1 MAAASSHSVRVD
13 IISIG
18 TLSRNRL
25 WNEAQQVRT
34 AHATTTL
41 IRAGR
46 RNILVD
52 PGLPPQAI
60 VARLNERTGLTPDK
74 VDTVFLTNFRLA
86 HRRGL
91 EAFPAAKVYLHEVEQ
106 QSARQQ
112 LEALI
117 EQAPEA
123 DLDRQQMRRELTL
136 LNRMSAADDNLAEH
150 VDLFPLFGYT
160 AGTTGLLVAQPTT
173 TVLIAGDAVP
183 TLDHFLAGQVLPDSA
198 DIKAAQEAMAEVY
211 EIADLIVPGHDN
223 LFLNPRTHGI

>member
-1 MAAASSHSVRVD
+1 MAAASSSQSVRVD

-25 WNEAQQVRT
+25 WNEAAQVRT

-41 IRAGR
+41 VRAGK

-60 VARLNERTGLTPDK
+60 AARLNERTGLTPDK
-74 VDTVFLTNFRLA
+74 IDTVFLTNFRAA

-91 EAFPAAKVYLHEVEQ
+91 EAFASAKVYLHEVEQ
-106 QSARQQ
+106 VTSRQQ

-123 DLDRQQMRRELTL
+123 DLDRAHLQRDLTL
-136 LNRMSAADDNLAEH
+136 LNRMSAAEDKVAEH

-160 AGTTGLLVAQPTT
+160 AGTTGLLVWQPTT
-173 TVLIAGDAVP
+173 TILISGDAVP
-183 TLDHFLAGQVLPDSA
+183 TREHFLA
-198 DIKAAQEAMAEVY
+198 
-211 EIADLIVPGHDN
+211 
-223 LFLNPRTHGI
+223 